1 MPQEVLIQCKLNIKV
16 KPLYL
21 AVKADG
27 SLMVQNTSHTF
38 IVYRPSDPPGPYHRP
53 NPGYVHIADKANS
66 ALIGWGSDRASPS
79 GGSRTAP
86 KAFP

>member
-1 MPQEVLIQCKLNIKV
+1 MPQEVLIECKLNIKV

-66 ALIGWGSDRASPS
+66 ALIGWGSDRGKPFWRFKD
-79 GGSRTAP
+79 GP